1 MCFSESCIK
10 TCNSRLPFVQIHLA
24 GDGFPFGF
32 RLRRLEQVG
41 VPFVE
46 LHDRHFA
53 LTGQDVADH
62 VPDLKRLDV
71 QHECF
76 VLEVCIPLFLLS
88 LHALDGRFE
97 HVIDFSIGKVPK
109 KSRAVPSL

>member
-32 RLRRLEQVG
+32 RLRRLEQVR
-41 VPFVE
+41 VPLVE
-46 LHDRHFA
+46 LHDRHFVVS
-53 LTGQDVADH
+53 GQDVADH

-88 LHALDGRFE
+88 LHSSEGRFE
-97 HVIDFSIGKVPK
+97 HVMDFSIGKVPK